1 MVQSK
6 GFLGPVSD
14 LVLLLNPEEGE
25 KKIAQKQQKNDGKFI
40 AFRVCAEAT
49 FTIKIILIQE

>member
-14 LVLLLNPEEGE
+14 LLLLLNPEEGG
-25 KKIAQKQQKNDGKFI
+25 KNSTKIAKNDGKFI
-40 AFRVCAEAT
+40 AFIACAEAT
-49 FTIKIILIQE
+49 FTIKKILVQE

>member
-14 LVLLLNPEEGE
+14 LLLLLNPEEGE
-25 KKIAQKQQKNDGKFI
+25 KNSTKIAKNDGKFI
-40 AFRVCAEAT
+40 AFIACAEAT
-49 FTIKIILIQE
+49 FTIKKILVQE